1 MTKNNDSTIHSLHN
15 QKDNNEEEEEEHRAY
30 ATQLVNSIA
39 LPMTMQAAI
48 DLNVLEIIAKEGP
61 KAMLSPS
68 EIADRIPCKNP
79 NAPSMLQRML
89 KLLTSFSVLTVESH
103 DGQERYGLA
112 PVAKYFVNNEH
123 GASLAPLMT
132 LVQDKVLVASW
143 YRLKDA
149 VVEGGVAFDMENG
162 TNAFDYQGVDPR
174 FNDVFNSA
182 MINHTKTVLK
192 ELLLAYK
199 GFHEDMENM
208 TLVDV
213 GGGLGATLNIITS
226 MFPMIKG
233 INFDLSHVICHAP
246 PYSGVEHVGGN
257 MFESVPIGDAIF
269 MKWILHDW
277 SDEHCL
283 KLLKNCYKVLPSNGK
298 VIVVE
303 GIVPEVPSI
312 QTSVKSIY
320 QLDIVML
327 TVNPG
332 GKERTL
338 KQFYDLA
345 IKAGFAG
352 IRLECT
358 AFNYWIIEMYK

>member
-1 MTKNNDSTIHSLHN
+1 MAKTNGAAIRSLHIKEN
-15 QKDNNEEEEEEHRAY
+15 EEEEHRAY

-48 DLNVLEIIAKEGP
+48 DLGVLEIIAKAGP
-61 KAMLSPS
+61 KAALSPS
-68 EIADRIPCKNP
+68 EIAAKIPCKNP
-79 NAPSMLQRML
+79 IAPAMLQRIL
-89 KLLTSFSVLTVESH
+89 KLLTSFSVLTVELH
-103 DGQERYGLA
+103 DGHERYGLA

-132 LVQDKVLVASW
+132 LLQDKVLVASW
-143 YRLKDA
+143 YHLKDA
-149 VVEGGVAFDMENG
+149 VVEGGVAFDRENG

-182 MINHTKTVLK
+182 MINHTKTVMK
-192 ELLLAYK
+192 ELLLAYR
-199 GFHEDMENM
+199 GFHEDMDSM
-208 TLVDV
+208 TMVDV

-226 MFPMIKG
+226 MFPKIKG
-233 INFDLSHVICHAP
+233 INFDLPHVICNAP
-246 PYSGVEHVGGN
+246 PYPGVEHVGGN
-257 MFESVPIGDAIF
+257 MFESVPKADAIF

-277 SDEHCL
+277 SDEHCI
-283 KLLKNCYKVLPSNGK
+283 KLLKNCYKVLPTNGK

-303 GIVPEVPSI
+303 GVAPEVPDN

-338 KQFYDLA
+338 KQFHDLA
-345 IKAGFAG
+345 TKAGFAG
-352 IRLECT
+352 IRMECT
-358 AFNYWIIEMYK
+358 AFSYWIMEIYK